1 MNVTSYTNCLNKA
14 DIHLLREEILS
25 IKRHDDEMSL
35 FGAGEQTYYWL
46 NINDKPHNLVEQYI
60 QKAYEVISKEEDAI
74 EGVVGLEWWIHHT
87 EKDRGYV
94 PWEIPDRAVSHI
106 DRDEVEFMF
115 TKKFK
120 TPKRSFITYLTTID
134 DAPTVIVDGKLESED
149 ASNVDKE
156 INNIV
161 YSFPEEG
168 KITTFGEP
176 YIHSA
181 YPEMFPESERITLM
195 FNVWCENLDD
205 DTMGRIEKI
214 GEEYKRYREEGL
226 DGDELSSPRLRC
238 SYKSEFVDP
247 PIQDNIPKKMFSFE
261 DYSRFKPE
269 QCTSTEQFME
279 WETVLYMD
287 VDNTYTYKT
296 ATPIKRPTEI
306 LPTIKYNSILTKK
319 TT

>member
-1 MNVTSYTNCLNKA
+1 MNVTSYTNCLNTA
-14 DIHLLREEILS
+14 DTHILREEILS
-25 IKRHDDEMSL
+25 IKQHGQDT
-35 FGAGEQTYYWL
+35 FGEDEQTYYWL
-46 NINDKPHNLVEQYI
+46 NIDDEPHNLVEQYI

-74 EGVVGLEWWIHHT
+74 EGVVGFEWWIHHT
-87 EKDRGYV
+87 EKDRGYI
-94 PWEIPDRAVSHI
+94 PWEVPDKAVSHI
-106 DRDEVEFMF
+106 DHNEVKFMF
-115 TKKFK
+115 TKKYQ
-120 TPKRSFITYLTTID
+120 TPERSFVTYLTTID
-134 DAPTVIVDGKLESED
+134 DAPTVIVDGKLESDD
-149 ASNVDKE
+149 ASDVDKE

-195 FNVWCENLDD
+195 FNVWCEDLDD
-205 DTMGRIEKI
+205 DTIERVRKI
-214 GEEYKRYREEGL
+214 GEEYRRYREEGL
-226 DGDELSSPRLRC
+226 DEDELSSPRIRC
-238 SYKSEFVDP
+238 GYKSELVDL
-247 PIQDNIPKKMFSFE
+247 PIEDNIPKEMFSFE

-279 WETVLYMD
+279 WETVLYMGA
-287 VDNTYTYKT
+287 DNTYTYKT

-306 LPTIKYNSILTKK
+306 LPTIKYNSTLTKK